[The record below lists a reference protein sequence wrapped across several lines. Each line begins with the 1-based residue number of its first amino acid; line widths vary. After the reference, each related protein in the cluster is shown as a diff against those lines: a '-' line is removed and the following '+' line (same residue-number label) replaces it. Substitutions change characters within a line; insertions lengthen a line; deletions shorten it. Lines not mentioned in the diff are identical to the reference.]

1 MSEPNEFIV
10 SMRGPPPQHATTSQG
25 TVVNFSDASANHKD
39 FMPDAQDA
47 LFSVPTTPPLDHDEH
62 VRVPLTRLQFS
73 LVFLGLAFAI
83 FLAAL
88 DQTIVATALKAI
100 IAEFGH
106 QEMIAWIGSAY
117 LLTACCFSVL
127 YGKFADIFG
136 RKWTF
141 IFAVSVFELGSLVC
155 GIAQSMEV
163 LIVGRAIAGVG
174 GGGIFSMVLIIISD
188 VVSFKDRG
196 KFQGLI
202 GACFGVSSVIGPLM
216 GGAFSDK
223 VSWRWCFYIN
233 LPFGALTIVTAL
245 LYLKFPAPEGSMWE
259 KLKRVDVYGIVI
271 LFITVICLLVPL
283 QLGGSTWA
291 WGSGQVIALLIIT
304 VLSFAV
310 FVYVEMRV
318 AVEPM
323 VPAEMFI
330 NASVP
335 AFLVVAV
342 ALGAGF
348 FSGSYYISLFFQV
361 VYGASAMDAGIQS
374 IPMVFGLVLLSII
387 SGLVVSKTGKYIPFL
402 VIGSLVLI
410 SGTVAIAYLNEDSST
425 GIKLLALFVYG
436 VGAGALIQIR
446 LLGLQASV
454 AYSHIA
460 VATAISTSLQ
470 TLGGAIGV
478 TITGTIFNNAISH
491 ETLTFPTLVTAITS
505 LQSQGIPIDATQPLA
520 LLHIFSTI
528 DTDES
533 KESMRD
539 LISAFVA
546 AFRTS
551 YLWIIP
557 FPVIIL
563 CCVAWIRPI
572 DPAMRNVDTSRRARD
587 NAGTP
592 NPPHSVQETQD
603 ALLKAKE
610 LEIQE
615 LGRLLNE
622 AERVIREL
630 RGGNGNGGST
640 QSRLGTPRYNAV
652 KGVADGILANGT
664 DSPLEVL
671 KSKLFAEQVDE
682 LTAKVNESKFTIDN
696 LTGQVKKMVDV
707 IAEMKMRE
715 TELEER
721 AKMLEMVAFSS
732 STHGDVNSE
741 ISKELKQMAKL
752 KSRISWL
759 EFKVTGFLPNISHCL
774 VAITSKTAQLHES
787 NQSNSALQVKTSTLE
802 SSVVHL
808 EEKLVSQIREIKD
821 QEENQTS
828 AFQLREFDL
837 MDTIGRLE
845 FENAQLSQSNEE
857 LAVHVRKLTESVQSA
872 GPDKLKNVTRDLEKT
887 RAKCQKLQMEADAIQ
902 GVNSNLQAQLTDL
915 GMQVDW
921 WRGLEYDKSNEL
933 EAALQRVAEMSNEI
947 VRLSQA
953 NNRIKVDFDRERRNS
968 RYSAVSSASPECTS
982 ADADRAWGKG
992 RASVDN
998 ARDSTSTVHDAP
1010 GDK

>member
-1 MSEPNEFIV
+1 MSDSNEFIV
-10 SMRGPPPQHATTSQG
+10 STRGPPQHAAAAATSQG
-25 TVVNFSDASANHKD
+25 TIVNVNDASTKHD
-39 FMPDAQDA
+39 DTIPQDA
-47 LFSVPTTPPLDHDEH
+47 FSASTTLPVDHDAH

-233 LPFGALTIVTAL
+233 LPFGAMTIATAL
-245 LYLKFPAPEGSMWE
+245 LYLKFPAPEGSTWE
-259 KLKRVDVYGIVI
+259 KLKRVDIYGILI

-291 WGSGQVIALLIIT
+291 WGSGQVIALFIIA
-304 VLSFAV
+304 VVSFAA

-323 VPAEMFI
+323 VPAAMFI
-330 NASVP
+330 NSNVP
-335 AFLVVAV
+335 AFLVVAA

-410 SGTVAIAYLNEDSST
+410 SGVVAVAYLNQDSST
-425 GIKLLALFVYG
+425 GIKFLALFVYG

-478 TITGTIFNNAISH
+478 TITGTIFNNAIST
-491 ETLTFPTLVTAITS
+491 ETLTYPTLVTAITF
-505 LQSQGIPIDATQPLA
+505 LQSEGIPIDATQPLA
-520 LLHIFSTI
+520 LLHILSTV

-533 KESMRD
+533 KESTRD

-551 YLWIIP
+551 YLWILP

-563 CCVAWIRPI
+563 CCVAFIRPI
-572 DPAMRNVDTSRRARD
+572 DPATRRVDSSRRHALD
-587 NAGTP
+587 NAETP
-592 NPPHSVQETQD
+592 IPPHSVQETQD

-610 LEIQE
+610 LEIQD
-615 LGRLLNE
+615 LTRLLNE

-630 RGGNGNGGST
+630 RGGGGGQGKGGANT
-640 QSRLGTPRYNAV
+640 QSRLGTPRHNNTV
-652 KGVADGILANGT
+652 KGSADEMAANGT
-664 DSPLEVL
+664 DSPLELL
-671 KSKLFAEQVDE
+671 KSKLFAQQVDE

-696 LTGQVKKMVDV
+696 LTGQVKRMVDV
-707 IAEMKMRE
+707 IADMKMRE

-721 AKMLEMVAFSS
+721 AKMLEMVAFSG
-732 STHGDVNSE
+732 STNGDGSSE

-759 EFKVTGFLPNISHCL
+759 EFK
-774 VAITSKTAQLHES
+774 LHES
-787 NQSNSALQVKTSTLE
+787 NQSNSTLQVKASTLE
-802 SSVVHL
+802 SSVVYL

-837 MDTIGRLE
+837 LDTISRLE
-845 FENAQLSQSNEE
+845 YENAQLSQSNED
-857 LAVHVRKLTESVQSA
+857 LAGRVRKLTESVQSA
-872 GPDKLKNVTRDLEKT
+872 GPDKLQQVTRDLEKT
-887 RAKCQKLQMEADAIQ
+887 RGMCQKLQTESDAVR
-902 GVNSNLQAQLTDL
+902 GANANLQAQLEDL
-915 GMQVDW
+915 AMQVDW

-968 RYSAVSSASPECTS
+968 RYSAVSGASPERRST
-982 ADADRAWGKG
+982 DADKAWGK
-992 RASVDN
+992 RTVSLDE
-998 ARDSTSTVHDAP
+998 ARDSTSTVQNAL
-1010 GDK
+1010 GAK